1 MPGLQRR
8 LNQATVLAA
17 TDGPPFLLA
26 QVARFDDNGAKVP
39 GVVQAPYTIDLPIFN
54 GAGCRTHTCRYT
66 ANCLVFH
73 LGDTSR
79 SGHYKAAMLRQ
90 DRVES
95 TTDDYRTL
103 QPVEPSEVGTIM
115 KKSYIFFLS
124 RHQEDAF

>member
-1 MPGLQRR
+1 MQLP
-8 LNQATVLAA
+8 

-26 QVARFDDNGAKVP
+26 QVARFDDSGAKVQ

-54 GAGCRTHTCRYT
+54 GARTCRYT
-66 ANCLVFH
+66 ARCLVFH

-115 KKSYIFFLS
+115 KKSSIFFLS